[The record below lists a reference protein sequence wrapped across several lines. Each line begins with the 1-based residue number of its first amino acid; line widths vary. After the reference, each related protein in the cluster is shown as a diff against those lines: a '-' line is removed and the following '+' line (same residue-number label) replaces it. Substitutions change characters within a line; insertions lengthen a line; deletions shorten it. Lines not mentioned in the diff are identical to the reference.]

1 MKEHMP
7 GQVSLWPA
15 LEHATQRALRCGAL
29 HPIESTLSPID
40 DAGVRFIIRRFTRA
54 ARVEI
59 ESRRR
64 AARTIDTSNRV
75 NPFLPFDPDLFVADV
90 SATHVALLNK
100 FNLIAHHMLIVTRRF
115 VPQEVLLDDADI
127 AALCG
132 CLADI
137 DGLIFYNGG
146 AAAGASQ
153 SHKHL
158 QMVPLPLGAS
168 GLSTPIDSV
177 LDAVRD
183 ERDICTVPEL
193 GFRHAFAWIVP
204 ASLEQAVSVAA
215 RLTSLYPR
223 MLERIGVTAVER
235 DGECYQSAP
244 WNLLVTRR
252 WVLAV
257 PRVREDFRGVPINA
271 LGFAGLLVAQDDAR
285 FATLKRVGPMAVL
298 KAVSE
303 SG

>member
-15 LEHATQRALRCGAL
+15 LERATQHALRCGAL
-29 HPIESTLSPID
+29 QPIESTLRQID
-40 DAGVRFIIRRFTRA
+40 DAGVRFVVRRFTRA
-54 ARVEI
+54 ARLAI
-59 ESRRR
+59 ESRRQ
-64 AARTIDTSNRV
+64 ARTIDTSKRV

-100 FNLIAHHMLIVTRRF
+100 FNLIVHHMLIVTRRF

-127 AALCG
+127 AALCA

-146 AAAGASQ
+146 ATAGASQ

-158 QMVPLPLGAS
+158 QMVPLPLGTG
-168 GLSTPIDSV
+168 GLSTPIDAV

-183 ERDICTVPEL
+183 QQDICTVPGL
-193 GFRHAFAWIVP
+193 GFRHSFAWIAP
-204 ASLEQAVSVAA
+204 ASFGQPASAGA

-223 MLERIGVTAVER
+223 MLERIGVSAIER
-235 DGECYQSAP
+235 DGERYQSAP

-257 PRVREDFRGVPINA
+257 PRVREDLRGVSINA

-298 KAVSE
+298 KAVS
-303 SG
+303 GPG